1 MCVLE
6 QEEYKREGI
15 EWEWVDFGMDLQ
27 ACIDLIEKFN
37 GFEQICINFTNEKLQ
52 QFFNHHMFVLE
63 QEEYKRE
70 GIDWEFIDFG
80 MDLQACIELIEKP
93 MGILSILEEESM
105 FPKASD
111 KTFLDKL
118 NTNHLG
124 KSPNFQKPKP
134 PKPGQSEAHFALVH
148 YAGTVPYN
156 ITGWLEKNKDPLN
169 DCVVDQFKHSSN
181 NLLVEIFADH
191 PGLGADDSTASK
203 GAGGKGGGGRKK
215 GSGFQTVSGLYRQKC
230 KRKII
235 QLSKEEISLSQINQI
250 LHFIQYT
257 SLESFYTDFLRYLQE
272 QLNKLMTTLRST
284 QPHFIRCIIPNETK
298 TPGQKRYT
306 EQLNKLMT
314 TLKSTHPHFI
324 RCIIPNELKK
334 PGFIDSH
341 LVMHQLTCNGVL
353 EGIRICRKGFPNRM
367 GYPDFKQ
374 RPLFVHKLI
383 QFPGAIRLKIIIE
396 ANLTRKHFHRFFY
409 TIKRIEAK
417 LFDKPGLLESISR
430 VSDKFYTILAPTA
443 VPKGF
448 VDAKQVAAKVTE
460 AIQLEPENFRLGHTK
475 ACI

>member
-1 MCVLE
+1 
-6 QEEYKREGI
+6 
-15 EWEWVDFGMDLQ
+15 
-27 ACIDLIEKFN
+27 
-37 GFEQICINFTNEKLQ
+37 
-52 QFFNHHMFVLE
+52 MFVLE

-215 GSGFQTVSGLYRQKC
+215 GSGFQTVSGLYR
-230 KRKII
+230 
-235 QLSKEEISLSQINQI
+235 
-250 LHFIQYT
+250 
-257 SLESFYTDFLRYLQE
+257 E

-298 TPGQKRYT
+298 T
-306 EQLNKLMT
+306 
-314 TLKSTHPHFI
+314 
-324 RCIIPNELKK
+324 

-374 RPLFVHKLI
+374 R
-383 QFPGAIRLKIIIE
+383 
-396 ANLTRKHFHRFFY
+396 
-409 TIKRIEAK
+409 
-417 LFDKPGLLESISR
+417 
-430 VSDKFYTILAPTA
+430 YTILAPTA